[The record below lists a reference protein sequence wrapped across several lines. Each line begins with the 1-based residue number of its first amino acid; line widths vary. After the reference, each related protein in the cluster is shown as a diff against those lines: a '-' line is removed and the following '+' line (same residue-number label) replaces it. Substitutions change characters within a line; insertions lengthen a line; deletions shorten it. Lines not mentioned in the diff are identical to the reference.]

1 MDATRGRFLSIC
13 ASKAYT
19 QFSPEELIELN
30 EGCKSYMQLKDP
42 GLSQAQYFSLME
54 MLFYLAVYLCKD
66 VEAQVLYNTF
76 RDRLGEDSPRLYGM
90 KSTLLQI
97 NESDSA
103 AVEFIEKLIK
113 ERLEVDT
120 DSVSYLLLQKR
131 LISIQSKDH
140 DKDWILRQLLDLSE
154 KFPIDP
160 EIWWFASQNYF
171 ELGQFERAAYCLE
184 EVVLLTPFN
193 FVAFAR
199 LAEILYYKS
208 LRVDKSGAKSRLSLQ
223 NALNNAL
230 RSVEL
235 SESYLKGWSL
245 VALTSSKLDGKG
257 RVLQLAKNKLQNTAN
272 GFNSQNKA
280 TAELILKSI

>member
-1 MDATRGRFLSIC
+1 MDAIRGRYISIC
-13 ASKAYT
+13 TSKVYT
-19 QFSPEELIELN
+19 QFSPEELMELN
-30 EGCKSYMQLKDP
+30 DGCKRYMQLKDP
-42 GLSQAQYFSLME
+42 SLGQAQYFSLME

-120 DSVSYLLLQKR
+120 DSISYLLLQKR
-131 LISIQSKDH
+131 LIAIQSKNH
-140 DKDWILRQLLDLSE
+140 DKEWVVRQLLNLIE

-160 EIWWFASQNYF
+160 EIWWFAAQNYF

-184 EVVLLTPFN
+184 EVIQLTPFN
-193 FVAFAR
+193 YVASAR
-199 LAEILYYKS
+199 LAEVLYYKS
-208 LRVDKSGAKSRLSLQ
+208 MRVDKSVAKTKATLQ
-223 NALNNAL
+223 SALNNAL

-235 SESYLKGWSL
+235 SENYLKGWSL
-245 VALTSSKLDGKG
+245 VALTSSKLDGKNKI
-257 RVLQLAKNKLQNTAN
+257 LQLAKSKLQIIAN
-272 GFNSQNKA
+272 GSNAQNKV